1 MKKIFTFLGLSIG
14 LCVTSVYGDELKNSL
29 TNMLKEKETTPSM
42 INLDNVSLDPKE
54 KPVQKAIKTRPGKTV
69 IATVNGQNIIK
80 KEADTY
86 LKQRTQ
92 GKVTDFDLLPRDQ
105 RARLIQELALPL
117 IVAGA
122 AKKELS
128 EEEKQAAYTRA
139 WMQRE
144 ARKVNVTD
152 EKAMEL
158 YNQLKKQAQENNT
171 TKLIPPFES
180 IKDRLK
186 IQIIE
191 KTVID
196 TLMKDAKIKVQ

>member
-14 LCVTSVYGDELKNSL
+14 LCATSVYADDLKNSL
-29 TNMLKEKETTPSM
+29 TNMLNEKETTPSM
-42 INLDNVSLDPKE
+42 INLDNVSLDPKK
-54 KPVQKAIKTRPGKTV
+54 KPVKQAMKTRPSKAV

-105 RARLIQELALPL
+105 RARLIQELALPVV
-117 IVAGA
+117 VAGA

-128 EEEKQAAYTRA
+128 EEEKQAAYARA

-152 EKAMEL
+152 EQAMEV
-158 YNQLKKQAQENNT
+158 YTQLKQKSQENNT

-196 TLMKDAKIKVQ
+196 TLIKGAEIKVQ

>member
-14 LCVTSVYGDELKNSL
+14 LCATSVYADDLKNSL
-29 TNMLKEKETTPSM
+29 TNMLNEKETTPSM
-42 INLDNVSLDPKE
+42 INLDNVSLDPKK
-54 KPVQKAIKTRPGKTV
+54 KPVKQAMKTRPSKAV

-105 RARLIQELALPL
+105 RARLIQELALPVV
-117 IVAGA
+117 VAGA

-128 EEEKQAAYTRA
+128 EEEKQAAYARA

-152 EKAMEL
+152 EQAMEV
-158 YNQLKKQAQENNT
+158 YTQLKQKSQENNT

-196 TLMKDAKIKVQ
+196 TLMKGAEIKVQ